1 MHHNG
6 LSTPVT
12 KPPAAAAAPPA
23 WPRTTRPL
31 RIAFLGW
38 AKLSAQWREGSGY
51 NLSASELAAG
61 LAMSGHSVSYL
72 RSGMDYSIRPGM
84 RIKAQET
91 WRGIEC
97 FRLINSPNLAPAVF
111 NFTNMKREIA
121 SPEQCRVVVGWL
133 DSVGAQ
139 LVHIHSLEGFPMDV
153 VAAIRASGRPV
164 VVTPHNYHYVC
175 PQVDLLRRENGV
187 CMDYEGGKAC
197 VGCLRPADPW
207 KMRLRR
213 RLEQSVAATL
223 GPGWANI
230 LRNEILEPANAARRA
245 AHAKQAEAEANAQ
258 SAKREAAENAKRAA
272 DVAAGKQP
280 PVPDAAAFKPRAGRR
295 AKELAATPPDPEIA
309 MGINVAPDPDHAGL
323 IEHNLT
329 LDPGEEWPTPASC
342 APDQNERFLSKTHH
356 LKVLNEYG
364 TRRAAGAGALAA
376 ASLVTPP
383 SLFMG
388 RVYESMGVP
397 ADRIRRVRLGQPHF
411 DQINR
416 RAKRSPLYDV
426 RPWSPAES
434 RPLRIGFFGTTRG
447 NKGIAVLT
455 SAIPLLSDEVR
466 RRCQFVIRA
475 AGETWP
481 LRKVLS
487 KYPEV
492 SFQGPYDPLSLIA
505 AGADYDI
512 GVLPFVWFENSP
524 LVLLEHL
531 HAGKFVIASRLG
543 GPPEWVNEPGERG
556 PGTPGNGLMFA
567 GGRPDLLARCLER
580 LVSGEVVIPSPRE
593 IHEVSELWSYP
604 AHVAEVETVY
614 AGLVD
619 GASARAAAP
628 VAEVKPTGHTTAVV

>member
-1 MHHNG
+1 MHENG
-6 LSTPVT
+6 LSTHAL
-12 KPPAAAAAPPA
+12 KPAGALPRE
-23 WPRTTRPL
+23 WPRTSRPL

-38 AKLSAQWREGSGY
+38 ARLSAQWREGSGY

-61 LAMSGHSVSYL
+61 LAMSGHQVYYL
-72 RSGMDYSIRPGM
+72 RSGMDYSPWPGM
-84 RIKAQET
+84 RVRAQET

-121 SPEQCRVVVGWL
+121 SPEQCRVVVAWL

-139 LVHIHSLEGFPMDV
+139 VVHVHSLEGFPMDV
-153 VAAIRASGRPV
+153 VEAMRASGRPV

-187 CMDYEGGKAC
+187 CMDYQGGKAC

-213 RLEQSVAATL
+213 RLEQGVAATL
-223 GPGWANI
+223 GPGWASI

-245 AHAKQAEAEANAQ
+245 AQAKESQDETGREIAERSGAGGAKQPGG
-258 SAKREAAENAKRAA
+258 AASH
-272 DVAAGKQP
+272 
-280 PVPDAAAFKPRAGRR
+280 DAAAFKPRAGRR

-309 MGINVAPDPDHAGL
+309 SGIDVEPDPESPGL

-329 LDPGEEWPTPASC
+329 LDAGEGWAQPARCSL
-342 APDQNERFLSKTHH
+342 DENERFLGKTHH
-356 LKVLNEYG
+356 LTVLNEYG
-364 TRRAAGAGALAA
+364 TRRRAGAGALGA

-383 SLFMG
+383 SVFMG

-397 ADRIRRVRLGQPHF
+397 RERIRRVRLGQPHF

-416 RAKRSPLYDV
+416 RARRSPLYDV
-426 RPWSPAES
+426 RPWSAADE
-434 RPLRIGFFGTTRG
+434 RPVRFGFFGTTRP
-447 NKGIAVLT
+447 NKGIAVLA
-455 SAIPLLSDEVR
+455 SAIPLLGNAVR
-466 RRCQFVIRA
+466 RRCQFVVRA

-487 KYPEV
+487 RYPEV

-505 AGADYDI
+505 AGGDYDV

-543 GPPEWVNEPGERG
+543 GPPEWVHGPGERG
-556 PGTPGNGLMFA
+556 AGTLGNGLMFA
-567 GGRPDLLARCLER
+567 GGDAQGLARCIEKI
-580 LVSGEVVIPSPRE
+580 VSGEVALPSPRE
-593 IHEVSELWSYP
+593 IHESSELWSYP
-604 AHVAEVETVY
+604 GHVAEIEEIY
-614 AGLVD
+614 AELTGD
-619 GASARAAAP
+619 GVRRGNVA
-628 VAEVKPTGHTTAVV
+628 AEVKTVATTAQA